1 MLSYILEAV
10 IIYLKDLIHLTQN
23 NAVEFCRIFHL
34 ICSLGLHNL
43 TAYIICSSRN
53 PSRSCIKFNMAFR
66 LSKKT
71 YSLYFFMH
79 WSLQKFIWLNSS
91 ETLPIIYIYI
101 LYNFTTSH
109 CLWEAQDFWDLLDR
123 NLMCNRDLFPVL
135 RLWAS
140 SLESFE
146 KKELL

>member
-43 TAYIICSSRN
+43 TTYIICSSRN

-71 YSLYFFMH
+71 YSLYFLCIGVFR
-79 WSLQKFIWLNSS
+79 NSYDS
-91 ETLPIIYIYI
+91 ILLKLYPLYIYIYYI
-101 LYNFTTSH
+101 TLQHHIVFGRHKTSGI
-109 CLWEAQDFWDLLDR
+109 C
-123 NLMCNRDLFPVL
+123 
-135 RLWAS
+135 
-140 SLESFE
+140 
-146 KKELL
+146 